1 MTNRSSLYSS
11 LAVCLMAAGV
21 AGCSGA
27 STSGSMGATPG
38 GAQDNGLAQTQV
50 NQGSVPKPEAF
61 TVEGLLNQYDL
72 PLESQAC
79 PLDQALCID
88 AAYGVAPAMVDN
100 RSAVF
105 VQIGFSSGI
114 DAATFHRLPLNLS
127 VVVDRSGSMSA
138 DSKLISVKQALNH
151 LIDQLGE
158 ADRLS
163 IVLFDDRVDVLAE
176 PAAVTDK
183 AKLKS
188 LVSGISARNST
199 NMAAGL
205 RQGSTFVQANAGQP
219 GVSDRVM
226 VFTDALTNTG
236 DTDQSTFIQI
246 AATNAAQNIGITLF
260 GVGLDLNQ
268 ELVLAIT
275 GMRGGNYF
283 FLQDA
288 AKIATVFDTDFDY
301 LVTPLAYD
309 LDFQLLPAEGFIIT
323 AVYGFPAWRTG
334 STTVAFNIPSVFLS
348 RNHGAILV
356 RLDPANHLWPAGQSP
371 LAQLALSYSPVGG
384 GLPVTQS
391 LVAAYSGTAP
401 LADDTIFYSQR
412 AVRKSMALV
421 NTSEGESKACQ
432 LYWSGSG
439 DAATALLDRVQAMLT
454 SEAAT
459 LEDADLT
466 TEAKNV
472 AKLENNMRSYYS
484 GSTSTSGS
492 SSSSSQNQPAPMA
505 CSFAGGSAGNPSALV
520 GLLMLGVPA
529 LLRRRLPRR
538 RKAGWLVTGDS
549 AP

>member
-1 MTNRSSLYSS
+1 
-11 LAVCLMAAGV
+11 
-21 AGCSGA
+21 
-27 STSGSMGATPG
+27 MGATPG

-50 NQGSVPKPEAF
+50 NQGTVPKPEAF

-79 PLDQALCID
+79 PPGQALCID

-138 DSKLISVKQALNH
+138 DSKLVSVKQALNH

-176 PAAVTDK
+176 PALVTDK
-183 AKLKS
+183 ARLKS
-188 LVSGISARNST
+188 LVAGISARNST

-205 RQGSTFVQANAGQP
+205 RQGATFVQANAGQP

-246 AATNAAQNIGITLF
+246 AASNAAENIGITLF

-288 AKIATVFDTDFDY
+288 SKIATVFDTDFDY
-301 LVTPLAYD
+301 LVSPLAYD

-401 LADDTIFYSQR
+401 LADDTIYYSQR

-421 NTSEGESKACQ
+421 NTAEAESKACQ

-439 DAATALLDRVQAMLT
+439 SRDSATALLDRVQAMLT

-459 LEDADLT
+459 LEDTDLA

-472 AKLENNMRSYYS
+472 AKLESNMRSYYS

-492 SSSSSQNQPAPMA
+492 SSTSSQNQQPPMA
-505 CSFAGGSAGNPSALV
+505 CSFAGGTAGKSSGLV
-520 GLLMLGVPA
+520 GFLIIGIAALM
-529 LLRRRLPRR
+529 RRRRSR
-538 RKAGWLVTGDS
+538 CR
-549 AP
+549 